1 MILILLSPHPLLLLP
16 STLTSSTIYSI
27 NLHEDRIAE
36 EFSEITLFQERAGK
50 RENRKEKRARD
61 KLLVRDSS
69 NATLNLQI
77 FQKAG

>member
-27 NLHEDRIAE
+27 NLHGDRIAE

-50 RENRKEKRARD
+50 GERTGKKKEQET
-61 KLLVRDSS
+61 
-69 NATLNLQI
+69 N
-77 FQKAG
+77 F